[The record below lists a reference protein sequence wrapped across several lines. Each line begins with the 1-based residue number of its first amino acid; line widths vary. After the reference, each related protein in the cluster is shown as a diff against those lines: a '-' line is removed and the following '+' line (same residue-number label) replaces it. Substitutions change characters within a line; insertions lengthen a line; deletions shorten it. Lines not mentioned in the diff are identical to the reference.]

1 MRALPPV
8 AIALVAACDPA
19 TRPGD
24 TTGEQRAA
32 RWEWH
37 GRIVTDTDA
46 SLTLTRIRIEIDSG
60 LPERHDVLL
69 VRYDFDPTTS
79 SAGDEYSLT
88 LGLDLGS
95 ARDLPMGEP
104 LPLGEPPARIPA
116 VGTVACLCRPL
127 RPDSVSGTL
136 TIHRR
141 GIRQITARIDATLHF
156 TAWHDTSVHAAYPL
170 RQRLYGVN

>member
-8 AIALVAACDPA
+8 AIGLVAGCDPTA
-19 TRPGD
+19 RPGD

-37 GRIVTDTDA
+37 GRLVAETDS
-46 SLTLTRIRIEIDSG
+46 SLTLTRIRIDSG

-69 VRYDFDPTTS
+69 VRYDFDPTLS

-88 LGLDLGS
+88 VGLDLGL

-104 LPLGEPPARIPA
+104 LPLGEPPAAISA
-116 VGTVACLCRPL
+116 VATVTCLCRPL
-127 RPDSVSGTL
+127 RPDSVRGTL
-136 TIHRR
+136 TIHQR

-156 TAWHDTSVHAAYPL
+156 TAWHDPSVHAVYPL